1 MIIYLSQHPDNR
13 ETGTA
18 IWQLFKSSSSKLQSK
33 RDRFLFPTS
42 GISQPSPLS
51 CNYNRRNI
59 SDTQVNGMAHQ
70 ASPNCS
76 SLQDSWSKWE
86 LWNWVPRDALPPVS
100 LYIITSTLQTKLNID
115 HCLQGTLQDLIDG
128 AHWNWHPQIRHCTSL
143 YITHK
148 TLLPDLAGKTNAT
161 SLFQKM
167 NMQVIHKT
175 KSTPPPPL
183 NPVSMSSPP
192 SPLCSHPTPPF
203 WSPAF
208 ASADSTNRPLASEAL
223 CQNISGGHTLN
234 LTPPS
239 GQNPLVKRTT
249 SVDQSCLS
257 SCRSFPYSQNVRTF
271 WFGNL

>member
-86 LWNWVPRDALPPVS
+86 LWNWVPRDAPLRVNHCTLPPVY
-100 LYIITSTLQTKLNID
+100 LHID
-115 HCLQGTLQDLIDG
+115 HCTLPSVSLHIDHCARIATSIIVHYYQYLANQIEYWSLPKAQGTLQDL
-128 AHWNWHPQIRHCTSL
+128 W
-143 YITHK
+143 
-148 TLLPDLAGKTNAT
+148 
-161 SLFQKM
+161 
-167 NMQVIHKT
+167 
-175 KSTPPPPL
+175 
-183 NPVSMSSPP
+183 
-192 SPLCSHPTPPF
+192 
-203 WSPAF
+203 
-208 ASADSTNRPLASEAL
+208 
-223 CQNISGGHTLN
+223 
-234 LTPPS
+234 
-239 GQNPLVKRTT
+239 
-249 SVDQSCLS
+249 
-257 SCRSFPYSQNVRTF
+257 
-271 WFGNL
+271 